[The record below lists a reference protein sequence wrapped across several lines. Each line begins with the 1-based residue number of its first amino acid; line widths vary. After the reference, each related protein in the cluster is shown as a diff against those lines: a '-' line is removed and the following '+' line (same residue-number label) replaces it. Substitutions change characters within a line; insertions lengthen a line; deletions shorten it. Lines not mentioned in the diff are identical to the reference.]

1 METTTSRNGTE
12 NRNGTYQDGAHSQ
25 EEAAPAPQTYH
36 EIGASPPV
44 SHPTILPHEA
54 RMPATQNRTLL
65 GEELSSLLHQG
76 GQPSGGQA
84 SDVQASDVQASDVQA
99 SDVQASDVQGQAS
112 AAPSGVSLR
121 VEQTPAE
128 FGHLYA
134 ALERQAPGLGEVLG
148 AGADAL
154 GTTSPY
160 VLGVTSAVGGE
171 GKTTVA
177 LHLAMTIARD
187 TFKKVCLLDMSLG
200 GSDLAARLGMPAS
213 EEGVVSVLEASGTV
227 VPTLQLTGCDNLVI
241 IPAGRTPAN
250 AARLA
255 RSPRVEQLL
264 VSARY
269 AFDVVVVDLPSV
281 STDNAGPLAKAM
293 DGVLVVVRAGVT
305 PQAIVSRALDLLGR
319 DKVLGVTL
327 NRVPAP
333 RPRWGRAK

>member
-1 METTTSRNGTE
+1 MPMETTTSRNGTE

-25 EEAAPAPQTYH
+25 EEAAPTPQTYH

-65 GEELSSLLHQG
+65 GEELSSLLRQG
-76 GQPSGGQA
+76 GQPSDAPGQA
-84 SDVQASDVQASDVQA
+84 GPGS
-99 SDVQASDVQGQAS
+99 
-112 AAPSGVSLR
+112 SGVSLR

-148 AGADAL
+148 AGTDAL
-154 GTTSPY
+154 GTASPY

-293 DGVLVVVRAGVT
+293 DGVLVVVRAGAT

>member
-12 NRNGTYQDGAHSQ
+12 NRNGTYQDGAHTR

-65 GEELSSLLHQG
+65 GEELSSLLRQ
-76 GQPSGGQA
+76 GGQA
-84 SDVQASDVQASDVQA
+84 SDAQLSDA
-99 SDVQASDVQGQAS
+99 QGQAA

-154 GTTSPY
+154 GTAGPY

-213 EEGVVSVLEASGTV
+213 GEGVVSVLEASGTV

-250 AARLA
+250 AAKLA

-293 DGVLVVVRAGVT
+293 DGVLVVVRAGAT
-305 PQAIVSRALDLLGR
+305 PQAIVSRALDILGR

>member
-76 GQPSGGQA
+76 GQPSGG
-84 SDVQASDVQASDVQA
+84 
-99 SDVQASDVQGQAS
+99 QASDVQGQAS